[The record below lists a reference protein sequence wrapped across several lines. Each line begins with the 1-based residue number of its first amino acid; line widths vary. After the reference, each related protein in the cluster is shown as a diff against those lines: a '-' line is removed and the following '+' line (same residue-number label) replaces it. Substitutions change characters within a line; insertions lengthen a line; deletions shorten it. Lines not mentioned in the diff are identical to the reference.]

1 TTEFTGFNV
10 PEGSNRATVEISGD
24 DFPLDNKYYFTI
36 NRIPPTRVLAIE
48 NAARGR
54 SESFFLQQSL
64 LATDASPYE
73 LTVKTAAGVNPWDL
87 GQYLVIIIN
96 EAAGMRAGLATALK
110 EFTGGGGGLVIAAGK
125 HTDPSEFNRML
136 GGICPARVGEATQPA
151 SGYSL
156 ISDVSL
162 DH

>member
-1 TTEFTGFNV
+1 
-10 PEGSNRATVEISGD
+10 
-24 DFPLDNKYYFTI
+24 
-36 NRIPPTRVLAIE
+36 PPTRVLAIE

-73 LTVKTAAGVNPWDL
+73 LTVKTAAGVNPVDL
-87 GQYLVIIIN
+87 GQYRVIIIN
-96 EAAGMRAGLATALK
+96 DAAGISAELATALK
-110 EFTGGGGGLVIAAGK
+110 EFTGRGGGLVIAAGK
-125 HTDPSEFNRML
+125 HTAPSESNRML

-162 DH
+162 DHPVFSAFKKGGHVAPIRVYAYHRLDVAER

>member
-1 TTEFTGFNV
+1 KVVATLAGSGAQGPAEPVDATVELKLNDLTVERRQVRLERGSSETTEFTGFNV
-10 PEGSNRATVEISGD
+10 PEGSNRATVEIFGD

-73 LTVKTAAGVNPWDL
+73 LTVKTAAGVNPVDL
-87 GQYLVIIIN
+87 GQYRVIIIN
-96 EAAGMRAGLATALK
+96 DAAGISAELATA
-110 EFTGGGGGLVIAAGK
+110 
-125 HTDPSEFNRML
+125 
-136 GGICPARVGEATQPA
+136 
-151 SGYSL
+151 
-156 ISDVSL
+156 
-162 DH
+162 